1 MKENVDEYKNGKCE
15 KSRSKRGDKTAKDD
29 EFAELA
35 SISWHLQRTF
45 GFRDSFQRQRSFNH
59 TEHAML
65 PSFPIESNQRSSS
78 QIESLSTV
86 KTD

>member
-45 GFRDSFQRQRSFNH
+45 GFRDSFQRQRSFHH
-59 TEHAML
+59 TEHAIV
-65 PSFPIESNQRSSS
+65 PIESNQRSSS